1 MSLKTCHS
9 FYIFQSKKIYM
20 AQDIVT
26 TLKVNTGESQK
37 TIKELK
43 DEIKNLKKSLE
54 EATIGSDAFEQASQE
69 LTQAQ
74 NELKSVLDSTKKS
87 VQDAEGSYNALSKQ
101 MSELKKEWKATNDEA
116 RRNQLGEQIDKINN
130 ELKELDATIGNHQR
144 NVGNYKQD
152 IIDAFDEIGV
162 ETLNYG
168 DRWRE
173 VQEATEQTRARFESV
188 QKTASGLASGF
199 SALQGVMA
207 LTGIENENFE
217 KTMIKVQ
224 SAMAIAQGVGGLKD
238 LIEGLSQA
246 KVAFQGATM
255 GVKAFITGLSGM
267 KKALISTGIG
277 ALIVAVG
284 TLIAYW
290 EDLVALFDDSE
301 EKIKDVQRASAE
313 LDKKIG
319 EQNGAIDYYQR
330 LQEAMGKTRE
340 EVLALTKDK
349 ILETTLDAQQALFA
363 LDAKIA
369 KESNKQVL
377 EALKVDREK
386 LAKQVDDLTKR
397 LDRIN
402 KDIEIHQV
410 ELKTQAKKDAE
421 ETAKQNADNAKR
433 LAEQRAKQKK
443 DELKQIDD
451 FNEEARLSLLS
462 EKEREIEIE
471 TKAYNEQ
478 VALFLK
484 HGKNIE
490 TIQVAHL
497 AKLQEINDKYAE
509 EEAKQEEERR
519 KKKEDKLIKD
529 LNTELSNNTTSTNQL
544 TKVTES
550 YYDTKALELKD
561 NEIGLINLQIQK
573 TLELSTIRQLAFDE
587 HIRQIQEV
595 LTHSEISAEKRMELE
610 KQITDLQNEKLNL
623 ANSTNLQLVKLNSEA
638 VESQKKKNK
647 ELKQNIV
654 NTYTSAL
661 SSAQSIISS
670 IQDGIDTDTKEG
682 FERNKKLQ
690 VANATIGMLVGIT
703 NALSGAFTTKSGPW
717 DLILAGIQASAIAT
731 SGAIQIANINKQR
744 FDGSGGDSNV
754 SVTPNVNLSDSM
766 PIQYTRE
773 LMTDTETTE
782 MNKSTRV
789 YVLESDIS
797 ETQEN
802 VSVKEANATF

>member
-1 MSLKTCHS
+1 
-9 FYIFQSKKIYM
+9 M

>member
-1 MSLKTCHS
+1 
-9 FYIFQSKKIYM
+9 M

-26 TLKVNTGESQK
+26 TLKVNTGDSQK
-37 TIKELK
+37 TIKQLK
-43 DEIKNLKKSLE
+43 DEIKDLKKSLE

-69 LTQAQ
+69 LAQAQ

-116 RRNQLGEQIDKINN
+116 KRNQLGEQISKINN
-130 ELKELDATIGNHQR
+130 ELSELDSTVGISQR
-144 NVGNYKQD
+144 NVGNYKQS
-152 IIDAFDEIGV
+152 IIEAFEEIGV

-173 VQEATEQTRARFESV
+173 VQQATEQTRAKFEAV

-217 KTMIKVQ
+217 KNMIKVQ

-238 LIEGLSQA
+238 LVEGLSQA

-301 EKIKDVQRASAE
+301 EKIKDVERTSVE

-319 EQNGAIDYYQR
+319 GQNDAIDYYQR
-330 LQEAMGKTRE
+330 LQEAMGKTRA
-340 EVLALTKDK
+340 EVLALTKEK
-349 ILETTLDAQQALFA
+349 VLEVTLDAQQALFA

-377 EALKVDREK
+377 EVLKADREK
-386 LAKQVDDLTKR
+386 LAKQVDDLEKR
-397 LDRIN
+397 LKRIN
-402 KDIEIHQV
+402 EDINIHSV
-410 ELKTQAKKDAE
+410 ELETQARKDAE
-421 ETAKQNADNAKR
+421 EESKRNAENAKR
-433 LAEQRAKQKK
+433 VAQQRAKQKA
-443 DELKQIDD
+443 DELKQIDN
-451 FNEEARLSLLS
+451 FNEEARLTLLT

-497 AKLQEINDKYAE
+497 VKLQEINDKYAE

-529 LNTELSNNTTSTNQL
+529 LNSELNNNTTSTNQL

-561 NEIGLINLQIQK
+561 NEIGLVELEIQK

-623 ANSTNLQLVKLNSEA
+623 ANSTNLQLVKLNNDA
-638 VESQKKKNK
+638 VEIQKKKNN
-647 ELKQNIV
+647 ELRQNIV
-654 NTYTSAL
+654 TTYTSAL

-773 LMTDTETTE
+773 LLSDTETTE

>member
-1 MSLKTCHS
+1 
-9 FYIFQSKKIYM
+9 M

-26 TLKVNTGESQK
+26 TLKVNTGESEK
-37 TIKELK
+37 TIKQLK

-69 LTQAQ
+69 LAQAQ

-116 RRNQLGEQIDKINN
+116 KRNQLGEQIDKINN

-162 ETLNYG
+162 ETVSYG

-173 VQEATEQTRARFESV
+173 VQEATEQTRARFEAV

-238 LIEGLSQA
+238 LIEGMSQA

-277 ALIVAVG
+277 ALVVAVG

-301 EKIKDVQRASAE
+301 EKVKDIERTSVE

-319 EQNGAIDYYQR
+319 EQNDAIDYYQR
-330 LQEAMGKTRE
+330 LQEAMGKTRA
-340 EVLALTKDK
+340 EVLALTKEK
-349 ILETTLDAQQALFA
+349 ILEVTLDAQQALFA

-377 EALKVDREK
+377 EALKADRDK
-386 LAKQVDDLTKR
+386 LAKQVDDLEKR
-397 LDRIN
+397 LKRIN
-402 KDIEIHQV
+402 EDINIHSV
-410 ELKTQAKKDAE
+410 ELQTQARKDAE
-421 ETAKQNADNAKR
+421 EESKRNAENAKR
-433 LAEQRAKQKK
+433 VAQQRAKQKA

-451 FNEEARLSLLS
+451 FNEEARLTLLT

-484 HGKNIE
+484 HGKNLE

-497 AKLQEINDKYAE
+497 VKLQEINDKYAE

-529 LNTELSNNTTSTNQL
+529 LNSELNNNTTSTNQL

-561 NEIGLINLQIQK
+561 NEIGLVELEIQK

-623 ANSTNLQLVKLNSEA
+623 ANSTNLQLVKLNNDA
-638 VESQKKKNK
+638 VEIQKKKNN
-647 ELKQNIV
+647 ELRQNIV
-654 NTYTSAL
+654 TTYTSAL

-773 LMTDTETTE
+773 LLTDTETTE
-782 MNKSTRV
+782 INKSTKV

>member
-1 MSLKTCHS
+1 
-9 FYIFQSKKIYM
+9 M

-26 TLKVNTGESQK
+26 TLKVNTGESEK
-37 TIKELK
+37 TIKQLK
-43 DEIKNLKKSLE
+43 DEIKYLKKSLE

-69 LTQAQ
+69 LAQAQ

-116 RRNQLGEQIDKINN
+116 KRNQLGEQIDKINN

-173 VQEATEQTRARFESV
+173 VQQATEQTRARFEAV

-238 LIEGLSQA
+238 LVEGLSQA

-290 EDLVALFDDSE
+290 EDLVALFDNSE
-301 EKIKDVQRASAE
+301 EKIKDIERTSVE

-319 EQNGAIDYYQR
+319 EQSDAIDYYQR
-330 LQEAMGKTRE
+330 LQEAMGKTRA
-340 EVLALTKDK
+340 EVLALTKEK
-349 ILETTLDAQQALFA
+349 ILEVTLDAQQALFA

-377 EALKVDREK
+377 EALKADRDK
-386 LAKQVDDLTKR
+386 LAKQVDDLEKR
-397 LDRIN
+397 LKRIN
-402 KDIEIHQV
+402 EDINIHSV
-410 ELKTQAKKDAE
+410 ELQTQARKDAE
-421 ETAKQNADNAKR
+421 EESKRNAENAKR
-433 LAEQRAKQKK
+433 VAQQRAKQKA

-451 FNEEARLSLLS
+451 FNEEARLTLLT

-497 AKLQEINDKYAE
+497 VKLQEINDKYAE

-529 LNTELSNNTTSTNQL
+529 LNSELNNNTTSTNQL

-561 NEIGLINLQIQK
+561 NEIGLVELEIQK
-573 TLELSTIRQLAFDE
+573 TLELSNIRQLAFDE

-623 ANSTNLQLVKLNSEA
+623 ANSTNLQLVKLNNDA
-638 VESQKKKNK
+638 VEIQKKKNN
-647 ELKQNIV
+647 ELRQNIV
-654 NTYTSAL
+654 TTYTSAL

>member
-1 MSLKTCHS
+1 
-9 FYIFQSKKIYM
+9 M

-116 RRNQLGEQIDKINN
+116 KRNQLGEQIDKINN

-162 ETLNYG
+162 ETISYG

-173 VQEATEQTRARFESV
+173 VQQATEQTRAKFEAV

-255 GVKAFITGLSGM
+255 CVKAFITGLSGM

-290 EDLVALFDDSE
+290 EDVVALFDDSE

-319 EQNGAIDYYQR
+319 EQNEAIDYYQR
-330 LQEAMGKTRE
+330 LQEAMGKTRA

-349 ILETTLDAQQALFA
+349 ILETTLDAQQALFS
-363 LDAKIA
+363 LDAKIT

-377 EALKVDREK
+377 EVLKADREK

-410 ELKTQAKKDAE
+410 ELKTQTKKDAE
-421 ETAKQNADNAKR
+421 ETAKQNAENAKR

-497 AKLQEINDKYAE
+497 VKLQEINDKYAE

-529 LNTELSNNTTSTNQL
+529 LNSELSNNTTSTNQL

-561 NEIGLINLQIQK
+561 NEIGLVELEIQK
-573 TLELSTIRQLAFDE
+573 TLELSNIRQLAFDE

-623 ANSTNLQLVKLNSEA
+623 ANSTNLQLVKLNNDA
-638 VESQKKKNK
+638 VEAQKKKNK

-690 VANATIGMLVGIT
+690 VSNATIGMLVGIT

-731 SGAIQIANINKQR
+731 SGAIQIANINKQKY
-744 FDGSGGDSNV
+744 DGSGGDSNV